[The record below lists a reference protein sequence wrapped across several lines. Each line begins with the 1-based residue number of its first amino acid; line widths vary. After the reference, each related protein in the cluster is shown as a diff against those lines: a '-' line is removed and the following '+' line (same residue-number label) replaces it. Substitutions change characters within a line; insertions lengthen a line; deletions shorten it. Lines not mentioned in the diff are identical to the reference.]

1 MDGGRFRSGLSERAP
16 TTGQEAAAV
25 LTDDL
30 KSHLFWRQGD
40 DDAFLFGD
48 R

>member
-1 MDGGRFRSGLSERAP
+1 MDGGRFQSGLSEGVQ
-16 TTGQEAAAV
+16 TTGHETAAV

-30 KSHLFWRQGD
+30 KSHLFLRQGD

-48 R
+48 